1 MRIAI
6 ASSTVVP
13 PEFGD
18 DERLASALRDLD
30 ASAEVIPW
38 DSADARWGEF
48 DLVVIR
54 STWDYPRRREEFV
67 RWAETVGDHL
77 HNTAEL
83 IRWNSDKRY
92 LADLERAGI
101 RVVPTE
107 YVPPGTEPDL
117 PGGEVVV
124 KPTVSAGARDTGRFS
139 REESGAA
146 RALVATIH
154 EAGKTAMVQPYNPT
168 VDSIGETAVV
178 MIDGRFSHALRK
190 NMVLRPGEVAPV
202 RDDSLGAAEAMYDP
216 GLVALG
222 AATVKELEAAEEV
235 ARELER
241 RFGEVPLYVR
251 VDLVTGADGEPE
263 LIEIEGVE
271 PNLYH
276 DLAPGSEKAFAR
288 AIVERAKRG

>member
-18 DERLASALRDLD
+18 DERLAGALRDLD

-38 DSADARWGEF
+38 DSADAPWGEF

-54 STWDYPRRREEFV
+54 STWDYPQRREEFV
-67 RWAETVGDHL
+67 SWAEAVGDHL

-83 IRWNSDKRY
+83 VRWNSDKRY

-107 YVPPGTEPDL
+107 YFPPGTEPAL

-139 REESGAA
+139 QEDSGAA

-154 EAGKTAMVQPYNPT
+154 GAGKTAMVQPYNPT

-178 MIDGRFSHALRK
+178 MIGGRFSHALRK

-216 GLVALG
+216 RLVALG
-222 AATVKELEAAEEV
+222 AATVRELEAAEEV
-235 ARELER
+235 AGELER

-263 LIEIEGVE
+263 VMEIEGVE

-276 DLAPGSEKAFAR
+276 GLAPGSEKAFAQ